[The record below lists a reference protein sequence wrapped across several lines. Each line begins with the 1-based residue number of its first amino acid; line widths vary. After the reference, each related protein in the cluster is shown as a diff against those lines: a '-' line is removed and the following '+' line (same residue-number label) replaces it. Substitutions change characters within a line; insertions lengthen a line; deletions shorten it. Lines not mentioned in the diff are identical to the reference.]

1 MEKDMKDIEIAR
13 SVRPQRIIDIAKKL
27 GLSENGIEQYG
38 KHKAKIM
45 TEPKA
50 NPKSKLILVTATHPT
65 PYGEGKT
72 TISVGLADGITLLG
86 KQACLTLREPS
97 LGPVF
102 GTKGGAAGGG
112 RAQVI
117 PMEDINLHFTGDFHA
132 ITSANNLLSALI
144 DNHIKQGNKLN
155 LDLDTINWH
164 RCIDL
169 NDRALREIEC
179 ALGGE
184 VNGIPRKDRF
194 VITAASEVMAILCLA
209 SDIQDLKERLADI
222 LVGYDTDGNRVT
234 AGMLGAHNSMAIL
247 LKDALA
253 PNLVQTLEGTPAI
266 IHGGPFANIAHG
278 CNSIRATKLAMSY
291 ADYVVTEAGFGA
303 DLGAEK
309 FIDIKCRTA
318 GLQPSA
324 VVIVTTV
331 RALKHNGGGQ
341 DIAALEKG
349 LANLEGHIDNI
360 VKKLALPAV
369 VAINKFTTDTSA
381 EHKLIA
387 SYAQS
392 LGVKAIVAECWE
404 QGGAG
409 CITLAQE
416 VVRLADS
423 PKKAMSF
430 AYPLEISA
438 TEKITLLAKDFY
450 GAEKVV
456 FTPEAKEKL
465 DKVADSPYRDYP
477 VCIAKTQYS
486 FSDDAQLLGRP
497 TGYTFTVRDINISA
511 GARFIVAVCGKMLL
525 MPGLSAHPAAIS
537 MSIDSNKVID
547 GLF

>member
-1 MEKDMKDIEIAR
+1 MKDIEIAR
-13 SVRPQRIIDIAKKL
+13 SVRPQKITEIAKKL
-27 GLSENGIEQYG
+27 GLCKSDIELYG
-38 KHKAKIM
+38 NYKAKIM
-45 TEPKA
+45 TEPA
-50 NPKSKLILVTATHPT
+50 AATNAKLILVTATHPT

-72 TISVGLADGITLLG
+72 TLSVGLTDGIALLG
-86 KQACLTLREPS
+86 KRACLTLREPS

-112 RAQVI
+112 RAQVV

-132 ITSANNLLSALI
+132 VTAANNLLSALI
-144 DNHIKQGNKLN
+144 DNHIKQGNELS
-155 LDLDTINWH
+155 LDLNSINWH

-184 VNGIPRKDRF
+184 VNGVPRADRF

-209 SDIQDLKERLADI
+209 RDIQDLKERLADI
-222 LVGYDTDGNRVT
+222 LVGYDTVGNRVT
-234 AGMLGAHNSMAIL
+234 AGMLNAHHAMAIL

-278 CNSIRATKLAMSY
+278 CNSIRATLLAMSH

-324 VVIVTTV
+324 IVIVTTV

-341 DIAALEKG
+341 DFAALEQG
-349 LANLEGHIDNI
+349 LANLGGHINNI
-360 VKKLALPAV
+360 VVKFGLPAV
-369 VAINKFTTDTSA
+369 VAINKFTTDDSS
-381 EHKLIA
+381 EHKLIID
-387 SYAQS
+387 YAEK

-404 QGGAG
+404 KGGIG
-409 CITLAQE
+409 CLKLAQE
-416 VVRLADS
+416 VVKLADM
-423 PKKAMSF
+423 PQKEMRF
-430 AYPLEISA
+430 AYPAEISA
-438 TEKITLLAKDFY
+438 AEKITLLAKDFY
-450 GAEKVV
+450 GAGEVI
-456 FTPEAKEKL
+456 FTPQAKDKL
-465 DKVADSPYRDYP
+465 AKIADSPYRDYP

-486 FSDDAQLLGRP
+486 FSDDALLLGRP
-497 TGYTFTVRDINISA
+497 LGYTFTVRDINISA
-511 GARFIVAVCGKMLL
+511 GARFIVAICGKMLL
-525 MPGLSAHPAAIS
+525 MPGLSAHPAAIN
-537 MSIDSNKVID
+537 MTIDNNKVID

>member
-1 MEKDMKDIEIAR
+1 VKDIEIAR
-13 SVRPQRIIDIAKKL
+13 SVRPQKITEIAKKL
-27 GLSENGIEQYG
+27 GLCKSDIELYG
-38 KHKAKIM
+38 NYKAKIM
-45 TEPKA
+45 TEPA
-50 NPKSKLILVTATHPT
+50 AATNAKLILVTATHPT

-72 TISVGLADGITLLG
+72 TLSVGLTDGIALLG
-86 KQACLTLREPS
+86 KRACLTLREPS

-112 RAQVI
+112 RAQVV

-132 ITSANNLLSALI
+132 VTAANNLLSALI
-144 DNHIKQGNKLN
+144 DNHIKQGNELS
-155 LDLDTINWH
+155 LDLNSINWH

-184 VNGIPRKDRF
+184 VNGVPRADRF

-209 SDIQDLKERLADI
+209 RDIQDLKERLADI
-222 LVGYDTDGNRVT
+222 LVGYDTVGNRVT
-234 AGMLGAHNSMAIL
+234 AGMLNAHHAMAIL

-278 CNSIRATKLAMSY
+278 CNSIRATLLAMSH

-324 VVIVTTV
+324 IVIVTTV

-341 DIAALEKG
+341 DFAALEQG
-349 LANLEGHIDNI
+349 LANLGGHINNI
-360 VKKLALPAV
+360 VVKFGLPAV
-369 VAINKFTTDTSA
+369 VAINKFTTDDSS
-381 EHKLIA
+381 EHKLIID
-387 SYAQS
+387 YAEK

-404 QGGAG
+404 KGGIG
-409 CITLAQE
+409 CLKLAQE
-416 VVRLADS
+416 VVKLADM
-423 PKKAMSF
+423 PQKEMRF
-430 AYPLEISA
+430 AYPAEISA
-438 TEKITLLAKDFY
+438 AEKITLLAKDFY
-450 GAEKVV
+450 GAGEVI
-456 FTPEAKEKL
+456 FTPQAKDKL
-465 DKVADSPYRDYP
+465 AKIADSPYRDYP

-486 FSDDAQLLGRP
+486 FSDDALLLGRP
-497 TGYTFTVRDINISA
+497 LGYTFTVRDINISA
-511 GARFIVAVCGKMLL
+511 GARFIVAICGKMLL
-525 MPGLSAHPAAIS
+525 MPGLSAHPAAIN
-537 MSIDSNKVID
+537 MTIDNNKVID